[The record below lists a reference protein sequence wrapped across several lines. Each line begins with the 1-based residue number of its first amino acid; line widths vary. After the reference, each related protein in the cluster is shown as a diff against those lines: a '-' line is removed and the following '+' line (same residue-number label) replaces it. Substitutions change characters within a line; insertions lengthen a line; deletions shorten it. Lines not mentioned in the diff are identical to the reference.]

1 MAFGFCSFASGSSG
15 NCYMVRTDDTVLLV
29 DVGIAGKNIIS
40 GLSAKGAD
48 ISDVSG
54 ILVTHEHNDHIRS
67 IRMMGRKA
75 VNATVYGTR
84 GTLESVKEVLPQ
96 GRVEPIGRRQ
106 RFTVGDIIV
115 NSFSLSHDAV
125 DPVGYS
131 FEHGGKKIAI
141 VTDTGIVT
149 KEIFDEIKTSD
160 ALVLEANHEV
170 NILRMG
176 PYPYPL
182 KQRILGVFGHLSNET
197 AGKTLCSMLRSFKG
211 NDMPRVLLGHLS
223 QENNSPEMAM
233 ITVKNI
239 LEEADN
245 FINRDLALSVAHRS
259 AATEFIEL

>member
-29 DVGIAGKNIIS
+29 DVGIDGKNIIG

-48 ISDVSG
+48 ISDVNG

-75 VNATVYGTR
+75 VNAKIYGTQ
-84 GTLESVKEVLPQ
+84 GTLECVRDVLPP
-96 GRVEPIGRRQ
+96 GRVEPIARHQ
-106 RFTVGDIIV
+106 RFELGDIIV
-115 NSFSLSHDAV
+115 TSFSLSHDAV

-131 FEHGGKKIAI
+131 FEHGGKKIVI

-149 KEIFDEIKTSD
+149 KEIFDEIRTAD

-197 AGKTLCSMLRSFKG
+197 AGSTLCSMLRSFKG
-211 NDMPRVLLGHLS
+211 DDMPQVLLGHLS
-223 QENNSPEMAM
+223 KENNSPEMAM

-239 LEEADN
+239 LEESNN
-245 FINRDLALSVAHRS
+245 FINRDLSLSVAHRS
-259 AATEFIEL
+259 MATDMIIL